1 MHVAAVAQADEHVE
15 LAPRQRAHAE
25 QLDGRRKRR
34 PQLVASQL
42 LDPLRDLLGRA
53 RGADPLANPAPQ
65 LVLPLHGQRQRAD
78 GVLVASG
85 LGAADRGSAR
95 RAITTHPALPLAE
108 DLGTCRGVAVEQ
120 VGDPPRDREPPRRA
134 VTAVATDDTR
144 YPPGHVD
151 AAVVEDIENGPGQ
164 PFDAPGILV
173 VVETDSGGEEAA
185 GIGHPDVGG
194 DTDVAGDPTGEP
206 VTYPGGRHGHHAA
219 FERVA
224 ADRREAIHHTG
235 RQRRQLRSVVDVQRH
250 SCLDSKRVSACVSFW
265 AACGPNPDLGGLRSG
280 FPGGRPPRSS
290 WCERS
295 QMMLPSVF
303 TAVASG
309 TFAGIV
315 TRAR

>member
-1 MHVAAVAQADEHVE
+1 MSW
-15 LAPRQRAHAE
+15 RSGRT
-25 QLDGRRKRR
+25 GRR
-34 PQLVASQL
+34 S
-42 LDPLRDLLGRA
+42 
-53 RGADPLANPAPQ
+53 
-65 LVLPLHGQRQRAD
+65 
-78 GVLVASG
+78 
-85 LGAADRGSAR
+85 AA
-95 RAITTHPALPLAE
+95 
-108 DLGTCRGVAVEQ
+108 
-120 VGDPPRDREPPRRA
+120 DREPPRRA
-134 VTAVATDDTR
+134 DTAVATDDTW

-164 PFDAPGILV
+164 PFNAPGILV

-185 GIGHPDVGG
+185 GIGHPDVRG
-194 DTDVAGDPTGEP
+194 DADVAGDPTGEP

-224 ADRREAIHHTG
+224 ADRREAVHHTG

-290 WCERS
+290 WCGEPDHSPASSS